1 MIRRGTAIV
10 LCLVLA
16 VLCLTA
22 AAATEQTK
30 KVVRVGWYE
39 SPFNYKDA
47 FGRRTG
53 YAYEYQRKIAAYT
66 GWEYQYVE
74 GNWIELMDMLRDG
87 RIDLMSDVSYMEER
101 TEYMLY
107 SALPMGNEVYYL
119 FISPE
124 NREIIPENKKS
135 MNGKRIGVTRGS
147 YQLELL
153 RQWAENNGVEAE
165 IVETEGSDEDSLKRM
180 IRGEIDA
187 YVTYDTYA
195 DPETA
200 VSVWNIG
207 SSELFFAVSK
217 TNAGLLA
224 ELNAAMNRIR
234 EENKNYNDKLT
245 DKYLKNSTTSL
256 YLNTEEQE
264 WLKNHGTIRVGYQ
277 DNYMAFCA
285 ADPETGE
292 LTGALKDYLEYASR
306 RLENAEIHFEAVAY
320 PTAAAAME
328 AVKNGDVDC
337 MFPANLSEYESENTG
352 VSMTP
357 SLMRTEMLAVVRNAD
372 QKTFLQKGQIR
383 VGVNK
388 GDPNYDLFLK
398 EYFPGWTP
406 VHYPDTPECLRQV
419 AAGNTDCIIVSS
431 YRFSDIARQC
441 DQLHLSTVSTGVEL
455 DYSFAVR
462 TGNTMLYSILSRL
475 VTLVPESTVNA
486 ALTYYSAGDLQPG
499 LLKTFLQDYLSLTL
513 AVVCAV
519 LQCVVAWM
527 AVRMRKMK
535 RKSAE
540 KSSAD

>member
-1 MIRRGTAIV
+1 MIRRGTAV
-10 LCLVLA
+10 LLCLMLSI
-16 VLCLTA
+16 LCLTA
-22 AAATEQTK
+22 AGATEK
-30 KVVRVGWYE
+30 PRKVVRAGWYE

-74 GNWIELMDMLRDG
+74 GNWIELMEMLRDG

-135 MNGKRIGVTRGS
+135 LNGKRIGVTLGS
-147 YQLELL
+147 YQHELL
-153 RQWAENNGVEAE
+153 RQWAESNGIEAE
-165 IVETEGSDEDSLKRM
+165 IVETKENDEDSLRKM
-180 IRGEIDA
+180 ARGEIDA

-200 VSVWNIG
+200 VPVWNIG
-207 SSELFFAVSK
+207 SSELFFAVSNK
-217 TNAGLLA
+217 NPELMA
-224 ELNAAMNRIR
+224 ELNTAMNRIR
-234 EENKNYNDKLT
+234 NENKNYNDKLT
-245 DKYLKNSTTSL
+245 EKYLKNSATNH

-264 WLKNHGTIRVGYQ
+264 WLTNHGTIRVGYQ

-292 LTGALKDYLEYASR
+292 LTGALKDYLEYASQ

-388 GDPNYDLFLK
+388 GNPNYDLFLQ

-475 VTLVPESTVNA
+475 VTMVPESTVNA
-486 ALTYYSAGDLQPG
+486 ALTYYSTGDLQPG
-499 LLKTFLQDYLSLTL
+499 LLKSFLQDYLSLTL

-519 LQCVVAWM
+519 LLGVVAWM

-535 RKSAE
+535 RKPAE
-540 KSSAD
+540 KPSAD

>member
-1 MIRRGTAIV
+1 MIRRGTAV
-10 LCLVLA
+10 LLCLMLSI
-16 VLCLTA
+16 LCLTA
-22 AAATEQTK
+22 AGETEK
-30 KVVRVGWYE
+30 PRKVVRAGWYE

-74 GNWIELMDMLRDG
+74 GNWIELMEMLRDG

-135 MNGKRIGVTRGS
+135 LNGKRIGVTLGS
-147 YQLELL
+147 YQHELL
-153 RQWAENNGVEAE
+153 RQWAESNGIEAE
-165 IVETEGSDEDSLKRM
+165 IVELKGNDEDSLRKM
-180 IRGEIDA
+180 ARGEIDA

-200 VSVWNIG
+200 VPVWNIG
-207 SSELFFAVSK
+207 SSELFFAVSNK
-217 TNAGLLA
+217 NPELLA
-224 ELNAAMNRIR
+224 ELNTAMNRIR
-234 EENKNYNDKLT
+234 NENKNYNDKLT
-245 DKYLKNSTTSL
+245 EKYLKNSATNH

-264 WLKNHGTIRVGYQ
+264 WLTNHGTIRVGYQ

-292 LTGALKDYLEYASR
+292 LTGALKDYLEYASQ

-388 GDPNYDLFLK
+388 GNPNYDLFLQ

-486 ALTYYSAGDLQPG
+486 ALTYYSTGDLQPG
-499 LLKTFLQDYLSLTL
+499 LLKSFLQDYLSLTL

-519 LQCVVAWM
+519 LLGVVAWM

-535 RKSAE
+535 RKPAE
-540 KSSAD
+540 KPSAD